1 MKRFAAIFL
10 CVILLFSLAACEQD
24 EPSNANK
31 SFQYHLAA
39 EPETLD
45 PQIAADES
53 GIILIQALFE
63 GLTRLDADGYAV
75 PGVAESWTSNADFT
89 QFTFQLREDAVWND
103 DDNTPVTADDFV
115 YAFQRALGPA
125 TNSTT
130 CSPMYCIQNARAV
143 HSGELPGE
151 QLGVSALDAHTLS
164 VQLNTPVKTSR
175 SVPLLPSSCLA
186 TKNFSLQ
193 RADATAWSA
202 LRCCAT
208 APLPST
214 ALTAGSTVPTSI
226 CAVPPAIPAIAN
238 RSRPTSS
245 SASATKRSMFPTPWP
260 L

>member
-1 MKRFAAIFL
+1 MKRFAAMFL
-10 CVILLFSLAACEQD
+10 CVILLLSFAACEQD

-63 GLTRLDADGYAV
+63 GLTRLDADGNAV

-115 YAFQRALGPA
+115 YAFQRALDPA

-130 CSPMYCIQNARAV
+130 CIPQKIFMTKKNRNGGQKD
-143 HSGELPGE
+143 E
-151 QLGVSALDAHTLS
+151 Q
-164 VQLNTPVKTSR
+164 R
-175 SVPLLPSSCLA
+175 SQVLY
-186 TKNFSLQ
+186 LQ
-193 RADATAWSA
+193 A
-202 LRCCAT
+202 LRKYCRVDSQCGCA
-208 APLPST
+208 
-214 ALTAGSTVPTSI
+214 AGLLWREDERVGSQYHGGR
-226 CAVPPAIPAIAN
+226 N
-238 RSRPTSS
+238 GK
-245 SASATKRSMFPTPWP
+245 ASAGGRDGREYCQSQRGKR
-260 L
+260 